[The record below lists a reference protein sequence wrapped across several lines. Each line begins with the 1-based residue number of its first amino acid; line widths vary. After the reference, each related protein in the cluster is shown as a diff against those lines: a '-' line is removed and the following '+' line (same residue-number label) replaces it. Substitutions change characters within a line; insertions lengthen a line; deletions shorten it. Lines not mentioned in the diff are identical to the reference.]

1 MPKNLARSVV
11 LQETDMLESVII
23 IVHLVMALALV
34 GLVLIQQ
41 GKGAEAG
48 ASFGSGASATVFG
61 AQGTGSFFSRM
72 TAILAAVFFV
82 TSLALAFYAKERS
95 MGVDDL
101 GLPSIQV
108 QQAQKT
114 EVARPAQGDIPQL
127 EEVRAAEGS
136 DLQVGE
142 QAGGDIPQA
151 D

>member
-1 MPKNLARSVV
+1 
-11 LQETDMLESVII
+11 MLESLII

-61 AQGTGSFFSRM
+61 AQGTGSFFSRI
-72 TAILAAVFFV
+72 TAILATVFFA
-82 TSLALAFYAKERS
+82 TSLGLAFYAKERS
-95 MGVDDL
+95 RGVDDL

-108 QQAQKT
+108 QQ
-114 EVARPAQGDIPQL
+114 PAAALPAEQGDIPRL
-127 EEVRAAEGS
+127 EEEQVTDEAGRTLEGQS
-136 DLQVGE
+136 
-142 QAGGDIPQA
+142 GGDIPQA

>member
-1 MPKNLARSVV
+1 
-11 LQETDMLESVII
+11 MLESVII

-61 AQGTGSFFSRM
+61 AQGTGSFFSRV
-72 TAILAAVFFV
+72 TAILATVFFV

-95 MGVDDL
+95 KGGDEL

-108 QQAQKT
+108 QQVQKT
-114 EVARPAQGDIPQL
+114 EAAEPRGDIPQL
-127 EEVRAAEGS
+127 EEVAPAGGS
-136 DLQVGE
+136 DIPAGE

>member
-1 MPKNLARSVV
+1 MPKNLARSFV
-11 LQETDMLESVII
+11 LQEIDMLESVII

-48 ASFGSGASATVFG
+48 ASATVFG
-61 AQGTGSFFSRM
+61 AQGTGSFFSRI
-72 TAILAAVFFV
+72 TGILAAVFFL

-95 MGVDDL
+95 KGSDEL

-108 QQAQKT
+108 QQVQ
-114 EVARPAQGDIPQL
+114 ESVAAEPRGDIPQL
-127 EEVRAAEGS
+127 EEVAPAAAS
-136 DLQVGE
+136 DIPAGE

>member
-1 MPKNLARSVV
+1 MPMNLARSFV
-11 LQETDMLESVII
+11 LQEFDMLESLII

-61 AQGTGSFFSRM
+61 AQGTGSFFGRI
-72 TAILAAVFFV
+72 TAILAAVFFA
-82 TSLALAFYAKERS
+82 TSLALAYYAKERS
-95 MGVDDL
+95 RGSDDL

-108 QQAQKT
+108 EQVQKA
-114 EVARPAQGDIPQL
+114 EVAEPRGDIPQL
-127 EEVRAAEGS
+127 EEAGSAA
-136 DLQVGE
+136 DADIPMVE
-142 QAGGDIPQA
+142 QADGDIPQA